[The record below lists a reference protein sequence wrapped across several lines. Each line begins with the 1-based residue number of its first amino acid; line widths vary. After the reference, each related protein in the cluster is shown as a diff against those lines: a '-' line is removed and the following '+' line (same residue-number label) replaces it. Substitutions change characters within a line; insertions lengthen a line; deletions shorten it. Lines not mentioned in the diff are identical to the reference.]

1 MPTKKKTS
9 PETEPVVKA
18 APTTVEK
25 KKTTKAK
32 SPAATHKSP
41 ARKAAPRKSEVRAA
55 AVDEM
60 QVEKAA
66 AAADTA
72 FDAGAHHDE
81 IAREAYYLF
90 LNRGAHHGHEHEDWL
105 RAIEIVKR
113 RYQA

>member
-41 ARKAAPRKSEVRAA
+41 ARKAAPRKSEVRTA
-55 AVDEM
+55 AVVEM
-60 QVEKAA
+60 QVEKV

-72 FDAGAHHDE
+72 FDAAAHHDE

-90 LNRGAHHGHEHEDWL
+90 LNRGAHHGSGREDWL
-105 RAIEIVKR
+105 RAIEIVKAR
-113 RYQA
+113 HQA